1 MNRDPK
7 SIPPTRLRVSQKGDN
22 HPVEKLV
29 FGGQQHPIAGSNDGE
44 NQRHRNNHGNATQ
57 GGLSFFLLV
66 FHRVAPRVTSFLR
79 VESAKSRGKP

>member
-1 MNRDPK
+1 MNTPLAANNHRVCPHVRL
-7 SIPPTRLRVSQKGDN
+7 IPESVKQ
-22 HPVEKLV
+22 VC
-29 FGGQQHPIAGSNDGE
+29 AGSNDGE
-44 NQRHRNNHGNATQ
+44 NQRNRNNHGNATQ